1 MPQSEPSSVVSAL
14 RSLGVINGLTYLA
27 GRLLQ
32 KFSGGRCRIIR
43 YYLVAQPIPDNPQPL
58 CKPSESDLVSTVSV
72 SDAVVGSFPRPAEV
86 IASRFARQHTCLVA
100 TSKGR
105 FSGFLWYA
113 LEHYEE
119 DEVCCLFDLDPKA
132 NGVWDY
138 DVHVEP
144 QFRLGRT
151 FARLWDEANRR
162 LSEQGFRWSFSRIS
176 AFNVQS
182 LQSHKKLGLKVLS
195 SLTFFCFGPLQI
207 MVSSCAPYINMSW
220 KRIGRPVV
228 RVHAKI

>member
-1 MPQSEPSSVVSAL
+1 M
-14 RSLGVINGLTYLA
+14 
-27 GRLLQ
+27 
-32 KFSGGRCRIIR
+32 
-43 YYLVAQPIPDNPQPL
+43 
-58 CKPSESDLVSTVSV
+58 VSV

-105 FSGFLWYA
+105 FAGFLWYA

-119 DEVCCLFDLDPKA
+119 DEVCCRFDLNPKA

-182 LQSHKKLGLKVLS
+182 LQSHKKLGLKVQS

-207 MVSSCAPYINMSW
+207 MVSSCAPHINISW
-220 KRIGRPVV
+220 NGIGRPVV
-228 RVHAKI
+228 RVHAKN